1 MNNFL
6 FPIETI
12 ARELDHKILMGI
24 LISNPDNK
32 VYVGD
37 QQIIRTLSYFVKKG
51 VFYGK
56 HLFGKPMFSDT
67 DYYNRLKKND
77 INIVHLNEEG
87 AVWPGGEDVW
97 KYLLD
102 QSERPAVLNDKD
114 TMLTW
119 GEWQANYNKSRE
131 DHSVKIKATG
141 HPRFDLYNEKYIDYF
156 KDDIDDI
163 LSSYSDYIL
172 INTAFS
178 YSNNGEGGVDFIF
191 KPTLSYSPK
200 NNEHRIYRFKRW
212 RQQMFSIADVVD
224 LVNKLSL
231 DFPDEIFVIRPHP
244 SEDTNYY
251 KSIFN
256 GIDNVKVVYD
266 GSVTPWVLGCKCLIH
281 NGCTTAIEAT
291 LAGIPVLNY
300 ATNPN
305 PDFDT
310 YLANICGRTVDN
322 YNDAKQFLINLDEEK
337 ASLPQASKAQDL
349 FHNFKGGQAQEQVVD
364 ELNIAAAHS
373 HGAKSKSPSSIK
385 LKYISYLHK
394 VYLLTKYTYLSFQ
407 GKFGKFVDYRKRFS
421 GFEKNDIETKVEKLS
436 KIVGKQVKV
445 KYISKHLFVIEAEN
459 D

>member
-1 MNNFL
+1 
-6 FPIETI
+6 
-12 ARELDHKILMGI
+12 
-24 LISNPDNK
+24 
-32 VYVGD
+32 
-37 QQIIRTLSYFVKKG
+37 
-51 VFYGK
+51 
-56 HLFGKPMFSDT
+56 MFSDT

-114 TMLTW
+114 AMLTW

-349 FHNFKGGQAQEQVVD
+349 FHNFKGGGSTRA
-364 ELNIAAAHS
+364 
-373 HGAKSKSPSSIK
+373 
-385 LKYISYLHK
+385 
-394 VYLLTKYTYLSFQ
+394 
-407 GKFGKFVDYRKRFS
+407 S
-421 GFEKNDIETKVEKLS
+421 GR
-436 KIVGKQVKV
+436 
-445 KYISKHLFVIEAEN
+445 
-459 D
+459 